1 MSNTKKDNYQMKSKL
16 ELEKFNNAKI
26 ISKFQFLFGFNPI
39 EQKASHKHTVINKE
53 SDQNMK
59 QTTTNLNTPC
69 VNKKANTSQLNTT
82 LQKLPNTL
90 MNKTKTSKRRMQIL
104 LMSFGKQEYKIRC
117 I

>member
-53 SDQNMK
+53 SDQK
-59 QTTTNLNTPC
+59 YEIDY
-69 VNKKANTSQLNTT
+69 KKSEHT
-82 LQKLPNTL
+82 
-90 MNKTKTSKRRMQIL
+90 M
-104 LMSFGKQEYKIRC
+104 C
-117 I
+117 